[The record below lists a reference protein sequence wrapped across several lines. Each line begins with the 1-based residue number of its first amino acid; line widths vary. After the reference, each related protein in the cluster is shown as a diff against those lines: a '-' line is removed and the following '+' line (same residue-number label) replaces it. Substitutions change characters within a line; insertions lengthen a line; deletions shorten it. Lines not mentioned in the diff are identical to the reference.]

1 MYFVL
6 SCLMK
11 SQKKTVILLSLILV
25 LGASSIS
32 ISKRFLEKNL
42 RKSSDIYL
50 IPPKDIVHFHFG
62 YKEFLADSLWLR
74 VVQNLDLCEQKTIS
88 SDFRIDTNRVVTTKM
103 DSDKTSV
110 EKNSPDKSKS
120 SHGMKDNVD
129 AVLGKELKPSR
140 CRLGWVYHM
149 LDRIT
154 DLSPKFDIAF
164 ISGATFLSI
173 VVDDREGARRLFDK
187 GVKQFPNDWT
197 MAYRAAY
204 HYLYE
209 MQEPRRAAYLLD
221 QAGKK
226 GAPAWVHSLSAK
238 LYSVSGRSELGISV
252 LEGAIR
258 TGKKGFGQDRI
269 VQRLLSLY
277 DALNAERKK
286 QGLPLVGPPPDIQ
299 PYIEETLK
307 LIEDSKKKNKARERA
322 EN

>member
-1 MYFVL
+1 
-6 SCLMK
+6 MK
-11 SQKKTVILLSLILV
+11 GRTKTLLSLIFAMLF
-25 LGASSIS
+25 GASCIVF
-32 ISKRFLEKNL
+32 SKQHLGGRAG
-42 RKSSDIYL
+42 KSSDIYL

-62 YKEFLADSLWLR
+62 YREFLADSLWLR
-74 VVQNLDLCEQKTIS
+74 VVQNLDLCEQKSIS
-88 SDFRIDTNRVVTTKM
+88 SDFSIDTNRVVIKN
-103 DSDKTSV
+103 DGHSESESNDKADETAKV
-110 EKNSPDKSKS
+110 S
-120 SHGMKDNVD
+120 SNDNDMKDNVD
-129 AVLGKELKPSR
+129 AVLGKKLKPAR

-187 GVKQFPNDWT
+187 GVKQFPNDWS

-209 MQEPRRAAYLLD
+209 LQEPRRAAYLLN

-226 GAPAWVHSLSAK
+226 GAPSWVHSLSAK

-258 TGKKGFGQDRI
+258 SGRRGMGQDRI
-269 VQRLLSLY
+269 VLRLLSLY
-277 DALNAERKK
+277 EDLNEERKK
-286 QGLPLVGPPPDIQ
+286 QGLPPVLPAEDVRPF
-299 PYIEETLK
+299 IEETLL
-307 LIEDSKKKNKARERA
+307 LIEETKKRQKAVES
-322 EN
+322 ES

>member
-1 MYFVL
+1 
-6 SCLMK
+6 MK
-11 SQKKTVILLSLILV
+11 GQRKTVVLLLILFV
-25 LGASSIS
+25 LGASAIT
-32 ISKRFLEKNL
+32 ISKQYLHKDW

-88 SDFRIDTNRVVTTKM
+88 SDFRIDTNRVVTKK
-103 DSDKTSV
+103 DSEEPSA
-110 EKNSPDKSKS
+110 EKNSPHKSES
-120 SHGMKDNVD
+120 NHEMKDNVD
-129 AVLGKELKPSR
+129 EVLGKKLKPSR

-209 MQEPRRAAYLLD
+209 LQEPRRAAYLLD

-258 TGKKGFGQDRI
+258 TGRRGLGQDRI
-269 VQRLLSLY
+269 VMRLLSLY

-299 PYIEETLK
+299 PYIEETLI
-307 LIEDSKKKNKARERA
+307 LIEELKKKNKASEKA
-322 EN
+322 EK